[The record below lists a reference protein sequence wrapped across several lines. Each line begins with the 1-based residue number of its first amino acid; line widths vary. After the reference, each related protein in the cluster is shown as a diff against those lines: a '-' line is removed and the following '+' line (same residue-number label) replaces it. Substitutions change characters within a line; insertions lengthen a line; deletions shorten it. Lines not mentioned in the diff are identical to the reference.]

1 MDDIKKYAA
10 LSEEDEEKL
19 TELILNMQTD
29 FQSKNINKYEENIRK
44 TKNRIR
50 EIEGLIQAAFEEKI
64 SGTITDVIFR
74 CISEKYEKEYE
85 EQQKKLSHLEME
97 YESCRSAKN
106 DVSNWLKKIK
116 LCCETDVLSRDLLV
130 SLIDHIDVSECYE
143 ENGEKS
149 FDISITYTFGKQNT
163 EKKSYALMA

>member
-19 TELILNMQTD
+19 TELILNMQAD

-64 SGTITDVIFR
+64 SGTITDVIFQ

-85 EQQKKLSHLEME
+85 EHQK
-97 YESCRSAKN
+97 N
-106 DVSNWLKKIK
+106 
-116 LCCETDVLSRDLLV
+116 
-130 SLIDHIDVSECYE
+130 
-143 ENGEKS
+143 
-149 FDISITYTFGKQNT
+149 
-163 EKKSYALMA
+163 